1 MTEIWSENGSIS
13 VTPGLTRG
21 LPCLCLPRMERQPC
35 VYILARSSHGTLYTG
50 VTSNLLRRIHQHREG
65 VFDGHTKRYEIKRL
79 VWFERHE
86 TMDSAILREKQVK
99 RWLREWKYDLINAQ
113 NPTWRDLAED
123 FGFDPLPLGQRKA
136 GPGSSPG

>member
-1 MTEIWSENGSIS
+1 VSI
-13 VTPGLTRG
+13 
-21 LPCLCLPRMERQPC
+21 ERYPC

-50 VTSNLLRRIHQHREG
+50 VTSNLVQRIHQHREG
-65 VFDGHTKRYEIKRL
+65 TFDGYTKDYGIKRL

-86 TMDSAILREKQVK
+86 VMDTAIQREKRIK
-99 RWLREWKYDLINAQ
+99 RWLRAWKYDLINAT